1 MPFSAAVAADRPVE
15 DTAKRKRLLA
25 CTIPLIAALG
35 CLTLTPSHAHATDAF
50 NALKGSWSGSG
61 RVSFSSGESEKLKC
75 SARYSGGGS
84 SLGMSVKCASSSAQ
98 INLTGSLDASGNK
111 VSGDWSES
119 SYGLNGS
126 ANGSASGGNVRLKI
140 SGSAN
145 GYLTLN
151 VSGGQHTIAMS
162 TQGIPVSGVN
172 VSLARR

>member
-1 MPFSAAVAADRPVE
+1 MILSALVAADRPVE
-15 DTAKRKRLLA
+15 GRSTRSRMLA
-25 CTIPLIAALG
+25 FTFPVIAAVG
-35 CLTLTPSHAHATDAF
+35 FTMLTPSRAHATEAF

-84 SLGMSVKCASSSAQ
+84 NLNMTVKCASSSAQ

-111 VSGDWSES
+111 VSGDWNES
-119 SYGLNGS
+119 SYGLNGCAS
-126 ANGSASGGNVRLKI
+126 GSASGGNVRLKI

-162 TQGIPVSGVN
+162 THGIPVSGVN